1 MTVPPLVLTLQQRL
15 QGARDR
21 VGALLPDVRD
31 LHVYGGGALVAWGAA
46 QAYPPA
52 GWMVAGTVLMYLGL
66 RRP

>member
-1 MTVPPLVLTLQQRL
+1 MTTPLSVLVLLNRL
-15 QGARDR
+15 RGARDR

-46 QAYPPA
+46 EAYPPA

-66 RRP
+66 RRV